1 MQPNLEYNAFIQ
13 TCPLSWWRAYM
24 QQAYTT
30 YALLL
35 GRSLEKDD
43 KRRLWKR
50 LKQNHIG
57 ITGITSSKT
66 LAMMEVV
73 MGNASESR
81 MQVDRVLGKHNGR

>member
-1 MQPNLEYNAFIQ
+1 MSNQPEYNMFIK

-35 GRSLEKDD
+35 GRPLDRDD

-57 ITGITSSKT
+57 ITGITSSRT
-66 LAMMEVV
+66 LAMMEAV
-73 MGNASESR
+73 MCNASESR
-81 MQVDRVLGKHNGR
+81 MYVDRVMGKHNGR